1 MCDVKKVHVN
11 IYLLIEKSYVKILI
25 FNFLAVEHIPHADK
39 GGKSPVGARGSIE
52 SIIKYIPW
60 LPVGRKK
67 SRGSI

>member
-39 GGKSPVGARGSIE
+39 GGKSPVGALG
-52 SIIKYIPW
+52 P
-60 LPVGRKK
+60 
-67 SRGSI
+67 